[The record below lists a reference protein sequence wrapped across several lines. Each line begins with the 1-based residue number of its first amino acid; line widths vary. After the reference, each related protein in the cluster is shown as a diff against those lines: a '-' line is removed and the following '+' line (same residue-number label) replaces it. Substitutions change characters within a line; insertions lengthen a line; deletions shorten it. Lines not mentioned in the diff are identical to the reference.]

1 MSTDLSDAAAQRAV
15 IEAELHAR
23 LERDRHEAASRGS
36 VGSVAA
42 ALGPSMVG
50 LRCLACQGDSPGD
63 ARFCKHCGVRFN
75 AQVVGS
81 QAPSSAEGTA

>member
-23 LERDRHEAASRGS
+23 LERDRHEAASRGG
-36 VGSVAA
+36 VGAAVAA
-42 ALGPSMVG
+42 AATTVG
-50 LRCLACQGDSPGD
+50 LRCLACQGESPGD

-75 AQVVGS
+75 AQVVGG
-81 QAPSSAEGTA
+81 QIPSPPEGTA